1 MIMATKSAT
10 KFKKYAKVLLIMV
23 ILILM
28 TRLYPLTNRFRER
41 KPLSEAKLSD
51 IVNVFDEIYWS
62 ESNRR
67 NLTISHSLLKIPVR
81 PSLAL
86 VEKVE
91 LSPIDHKMYENYTY
105 AEATY
110 KKSISN
116 ERYHPVLSFGGT
128 NYIFSMISSVRV
140 SDEIEILIMD
150 RYYVDKK
157 KMERDYILV
166 LYEQDSKSG
175 AYIKKD
181 SMFDLPKIKQF
192 IDDHQI
198 VLSDINKAGDA
209 FTYDMFIKDW
219 LEVNGKYSRFSQDDI
234 GEFFEAPSVF
244 NN

>member
-1 MIMATKSAT
+1 MATKSAT

-23 ILILM
+23 ILILI

-41 KPLSEAKLSD
+41 KPLSEAKPSD

-62 ESNRR
+62 EYNRR

-86 VEKVE
+86 VEEVE
-91 LSPIDHKMYENYTY
+91 LSPIDHKMYENYYY
-105 AEATY
+105 AKATY

-116 ERYHPVLSFGGT
+116 ERNHPILSFGGT
-128 NYIFSMISSVRV
+128 NHIFSMFSSVRV
-140 SDEIEILIMD
+140 SDEIEIIILD
-150 RYYVDKK
+150 RYYVDTKM
-157 KMERDYILV
+157 MERDYILV
-166 LYEQDSKSG
+166 LYEQDSKSR
-175 AYIKKD
+175 AYIEKD
-181 SMFDLPKIKQF
+181 SISDLPKIKQF

>member
-10 KFKKYAKVLLIMV
+10 KFKKYIKV
-23 ILILM
+23 ILIIAILILI
-28 TRLYPLTNRFRER
+28 TRLYPLANRFRER
-41 KPLSEAKLSD
+41 KPLSEAKFSD

-62 ESNRR
+62 EYNRR

-91 LSPIDHKMYENYTY
+91 LSPIDHKTYENYAY
-105 AEATY
+105 AKATY

-116 ERYHPVLSFGGT
+116 ERFRPSLSFDGQFHD
-128 NYIFSMISSVRV
+128 FSITSGVRI
-140 SDEIEILIMD
+140 SDEIEILTMD
-150 RYYVDKK
+150 IYYVEKK
-157 KMERDYILV
+157 KMERRYILV
-166 LYEQDSKSG
+166 MYEQDNDSG
-175 AYIKKD
+175 AYVHKD
-181 SMFDLPKIKQF
+181 SMSDPLTIKQF

-209 FTYDMFIKDW
+209 FTYDMIIKDW